1 MGKLERK
8 VPPVALFI
16 VMIVAINH
24 VAAEFRSFMLPLPVG
39 GGVFAVCFL
48 LSGIVGLL
56 GVYEFKRAKTTVNP
70 VHVDQASQVVDRGVY
85 AYTRNPMYLGLFL
98 LLFGFAYWSHNL
110 LALTFPFLFVV
121 YMNRFQIQPEE
132 QALEKLFGAQYL
144 DYKQRVRRWI

>member
-24 VAAEFRSFMLPLPVG
+24 VAAEFRSFALSLPFG
-39 GGVFAVCFL
+39 GGVFALCFV
-48 LSGIVGLL
+48 LSGIIGLW

-70 VHVDQASQVVDRGVY
+70 VEVEKASQVVESGVY
-85 AYTRNPMYLGLFL
+85 AFTRNPMYLGLFL

-110 LALTFPFLFVV
+110 LAFTLPFLFVV

-132 QALEKLFGAQYL
+132 RALEKLFGAQYL